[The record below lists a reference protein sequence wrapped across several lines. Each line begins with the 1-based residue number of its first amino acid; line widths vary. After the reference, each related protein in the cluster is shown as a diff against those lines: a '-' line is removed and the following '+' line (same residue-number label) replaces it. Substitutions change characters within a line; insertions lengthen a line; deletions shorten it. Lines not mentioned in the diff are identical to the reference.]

1 VTTIHLIGSTDD
13 FRTLVERALKAGAP
27 AEIAMIETGGFDP
40 EIVRAVSQACPD
52 LVAIGPDLSI
62 SDSLKLI
69 EEIGK
74 TAPQV
79 PTILIGYP
87 TADLWP
93 QAVRA
98 GARDIVTPVAKAVVL
113 RESFERALEA
123 GRKLRV
129 HVPDYATPPAP
140 GAVAVA
146 EAGRVIA
153 IVSPKG
159 GSGKTTVAA
168 NLAATVAR
176 ERPGDVVL
184 ADLDVQFGDVGHA
197 YRLDPEYSLLNAVAP
212 GVSPTVLKGFLTPH
226 PSKVL
231 ALTAPE
237 RPEDADDI
245 DAAASTASVRQLAGL
260 FPVIIVDTG
269 AGLDDH
275 TLSVLEVA
283 SDVILVTATDVP
295 SVRAVVKEYD
305 ILERLGLLK
314 DRRKHLVLNR
324 ADARVGLSVSDI
336 EQTIGLKASLTI
348 PSTKAIPTALNLG
361 EPLVIGD
368 ERGPVARSFTE
379 FAQELGVIDQP
390 ASMSRPWRK
399 R

>member
-1 VTTIHLIGSTDD
+1 MTTIQLVGSSDD
-13 FRTLVERALKAGAP
+13 FYSLVDKALKAGAP
-27 AEIAMIETGGFDP
+27 TEITMIEAGGFDP
-40 EIVRAVSQACPD
+40 EIVRAIGETCPD
-52 LVAIGPDLSI
+52 LVVVGPDLSTA
-62 SDSLKLI
+62 DSLKII

-74 TAPQV
+74 VAPQV

-129 HVPDYATPPAP
+129 HVPDYAAAPAP
-140 GAVAVA
+140 GKASQI
-146 EAGRVIA
+146 GRVIA

-159 GSGKTTVAA
+159 GSGKTTIAA
-168 NLAATVAR
+168 NLAATIAR

-275 TLSVLEVA
+275 TLSVLDVA
-283 SDVILVTATDVP
+283 TDVILVTATDVP

-324 ADARVGLSVSDI
+324 ADARVGLSASDI
-336 EQTIGLKASLTI
+336 EQTIGLKASMTI

-361 EPLVIGD
+361 EPLVLGD
-368 ERGPVARSFTE
+368 ERGPVARSFTQ
-379 FAQELGVIDQP
+379 FAGELGLIDP
-390 ASMSRPWRK
+390 PMSSVSRPWRK